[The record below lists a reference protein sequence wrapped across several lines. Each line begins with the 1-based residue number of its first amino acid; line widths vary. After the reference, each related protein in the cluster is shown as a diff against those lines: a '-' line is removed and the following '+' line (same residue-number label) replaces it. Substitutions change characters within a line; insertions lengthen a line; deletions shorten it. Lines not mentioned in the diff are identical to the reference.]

1 MGRIES
7 FASETDLLGR
17 IEHLKLNGVRED
29 QMTVVTNESL
39 EGTKL
44 EHLNVNTRSTEV
56 DTWDRVVAWFADED
70 PETQVMNSMHLTP
83 EEQEEYKSALMDGKL
98 LLHIDDGTAIGA
110 AGENTRPANDGYTY
124 RDTGA
129 RSRNQRTTNL
139 STDRPS
145 TSSEETMQLHE
156 ERLNINK
163 QNVKVGEVGIDKHV
177 VTELQEFDVPVDRE
191 EVTVDRVPVEGAPTI
206 EAYSRDDSDDEE
218 GVMRIPLTEERVRI
232 IKEKVVTEEIVVRKK
247 IVTDKEHIAEEV
259 RREEVD
265 ITETNDTRDHYN
277 DRRR

>member
-17 IEHLKLNGVRED
+17 IEHLKLNGVREE

-70 PETQVMNSMHLTP
+70 PETQVMNSMQLTP
-83 EEQEEYKSALMDGKL
+83 EEQEEYKSALKDGKL
-98 LLHIDDGTAIGA
+98 LLHIDERTGSVDEKPGA
-110 AGENTRPANDGYTY
+110 PSSNYTY
-124 RDTGA
+124 RDEDTRAAGHRTA
-129 RSRNQRTTNL
+129 DLTANRS
-139 STDRPS
+139 
-145 TSSEETMQLHE
+145 SSAAEETMQLHE
-156 ERLNINK
+156 ERLNIDK

-191 EVTVDRVPVEGAPTI
+191 EVTVDRLPVEGSPTV

-218 GVMRIPLTEERVRI
+218 GVMRIPLTEERIRI
-232 IKEKVVTEEIVVRKK
+232 VKEKVVTEEIVIRKN
-247 IVTDKEHIAEEV
+247 IVTDKEHISEEV

-265 ITETNDTRDHYN
+265 ITETDNNSVRYD

>member
-7 FASETDLLGR
+7 FTSETDLLGR

-29 QMTVVTNESL
+29 QMTVVTKKSL

-70 PETQVMNSMHLTP
+70 PETQVMQSMQLTP
-83 EEQEEYKSALMDGKL
+83 TEQEEYKSALMNGEL
-98 LLHIDDGTAIGA
+98 LLHVNDDTINATSDNA
-110 AGENTRPANDGYTY
+110 RVASDSYTY
-124 RDTGA
+124 RDEVGEYKQPASDVSGGRSSTG
-129 RSRNQRTTNL
+129 N
-139 STDRPS
+139 
-145 TSSEETMQLHE
+145 EETMQLHE
-156 ERLNINK
+156 ERLNIDK

-206 EAYSRDDSDDEE
+206 ESYSRDDSDDEE

-247 IVTDKEHIAEEV
+247 IVTNKEHISEEV

-265 ITETNDTRDHYN
+265 ITENNDISEHYN
-277 DRRR
+277 DHRR